1 MKAMYFVLQYNTI
14 IKEDQIRNTI
24 TRLLLMYK
32 LARNQHYTYDGRDDR
47 YIKYGIWNLYI
58 Y

>member
-14 IKEDQIRNTI
+14 IKEDQI
-24 TRLLLMYK
+24 LLQDYYYMYK